1 MQPDLAT
8 QLAGIRRV
16 LQEVVAPAI
25 GDRFAAAQLASVCD
39 ALGMLAE
46 RWPQEL
52 GRWLRESAE
61 LRALCAELAPELAR
75 CPAESGG
82 AELARRAEAAACAPD
97 ATLSAPCEE
106 PALRSAHQQLRSL
119 LADSIRA
126 LRVHP
131 DPARR
136 EALRARIRTQL
147 AAALDRKLAPN
158 R

>member
-16 LQEVVAPAI
+16 LLEVVAPAV

-46 RWPQEL
+46 RWPREL

-61 LRALCAELAPELAR
+61 LRALLGELAPELAR
-75 CPAESGG
+75 CPAGTGS
-82 AELARRAEAAACAPD
+82 AALARRAEAAARAPEPGFP
-97 ATLSAPCEE
+97 AQAEE
-106 PALRSAHQQLRSL
+106 SALRAAQLELRSL
-119 LADSIRA
+119 LTDSIRA
-126 LRVHP
+126 LRSHP
-131 DPARR
+131 DLERR
-136 EALRARIRTQL
+136 EALRARIRSQL
-147 AAALDRKLAPN
+147 AAALDRRNAPT